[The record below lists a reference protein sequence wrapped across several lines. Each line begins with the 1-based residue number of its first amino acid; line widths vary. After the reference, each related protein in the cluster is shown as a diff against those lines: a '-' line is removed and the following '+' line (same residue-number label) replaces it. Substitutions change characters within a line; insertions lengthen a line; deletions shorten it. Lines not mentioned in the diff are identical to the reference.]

1 MLETLQVRPVMQ
13 ADKEYSALISVP
25 PPLNGLHLF
34 YAPFMM
40 TTNDPEWFNV
50 RILMITYF
58 PLLLLCTCFFIF
70 YNLLMIPICYLK
82 MFFHKMV
89 MIFVYSKSNRIS
101 RADKFMLWIV
111 FAILGPF
118 RLFANVIVDTIAFI
132 HHCVKMDLKKTRI

>member
-1 MLETLQVRPVMQ
+1 MLESLQVRPVMQ

-40 TTNDPEWFNV
+40 TTSNPETFNV
-50 RILMITYF
+50 KLLFVAYM
-58 PLLLLCTCFFIF
+58 PLLIFCTFFFIA
-70 YNLLMIPICYLK
+70 YNVFMIPICYLK

-89 MIFVYSKSNRIS
+89 MIFVYSKSYRVS

-111 FAILGPF
+111 FAIWGPV
-118 RLFANVIVDTIAFI
+118 RLTVNVFVDTIAFI
-132 HHCVKMDLKKTRI
+132 HHCLKMDLKKTRI